1 MHIGKRLRGE
11 LSEINIA
18 GVTAAACGFG
28 VVGLL
33 FFFFSVNF
41 FVYSVMLLPLGA
53 VSLFTLML
61 LVLFYHL
68 LLGAAAGIL
77 FFSRCG
83 GVRWRALPCCGL
95 LLGALLCS
103 CIWYSV
109 FFKAL
114 AFFAALL
121 LLLLSLAC
129 VVICF
134 WKTGKRSLLASCLLL
149 LSLLPLLYL
158 LWFAIALCFIN

>member
-1 MHIGKRLRGE
+1 MGKRFRCE
-11 LSEINIA
+11 LAELNIA

-28 VVGLL
+28 VIGLL

-41 FVYSVMLLPLGA
+41 FVYNVMLLPLGA
-53 VSLFTLML
+53 VSLFALML
-61 LVLFYHL
+61 IVLLYHL
-68 LLGAAAGIL
+68 LLGAALGIL

-83 GVRWRALPCCGL
+83 SIRWRELPSCGL

-129 VVICF
+129 TAIAF
-134 WKTGKRSLLASCLLL
+134 WRAKKNCLLASCLLL

-158 LWFAIALCFIN
+158 LWFAIALCFLN